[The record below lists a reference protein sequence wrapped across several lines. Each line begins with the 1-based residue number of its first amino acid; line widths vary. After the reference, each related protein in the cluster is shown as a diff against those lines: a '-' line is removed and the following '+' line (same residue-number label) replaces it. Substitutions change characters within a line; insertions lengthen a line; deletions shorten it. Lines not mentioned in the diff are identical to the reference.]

1 MPPGPLLAGA
11 KVFTKLWGPE
21 ELVGSA
27 PLDDDGVPP
36 QRNRAFLRKSLGKHL
51 LAAGKMFDYLD
62 RFPEELTVIR

>member
-27 PLDDDGVPP
+27 PLDDDMSVPDTLDELPVTTSEP
-36 QRNRAFLRKSLGKHL
+36 QFVAPATAPTPATRS
-51 LAAGKMFDYLD
+51 
-62 RFPEELTVIR
+62 T